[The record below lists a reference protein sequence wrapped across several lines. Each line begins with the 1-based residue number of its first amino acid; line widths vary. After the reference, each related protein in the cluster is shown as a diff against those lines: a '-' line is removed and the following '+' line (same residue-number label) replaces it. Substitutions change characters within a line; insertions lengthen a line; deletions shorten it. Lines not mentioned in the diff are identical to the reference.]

1 MNVDPKRYKIARR
14 YHASGQDNWHPRGS
28 SGLSREYVHGPLQ
41 PMHDD
46 AHPASLG
53 LLFVF
58 FLLFG
63 AATALAIW
71 GFLT

>member
-1 MNVDPKRYKIARR
+1 MTRLFNSSRPAHCV
-14 YHASGQDNWHPRGS
+14 SPRP
-28 SGLSREYVHGPLQ
+28 SRGTDADRQRHYGPLQ

-46 AHPASLG
+46 AHPATLG

-71 GFLT
+71 GFLA